1 MKNLELINIL
11 AAGSAVI
18 SQQYENT
25 DLKLKQNLE
34 KIEFRFLNSISNNEN
49 KKELINEFVQLFDS
63 LDQFSYKQFN
73 FIFKAKIFQN
83 QDQKRIL
90 FEKIK
95 QNSLIYKKFQE
106 EKRKSRRKRSLF
118 TELQRLTVEDW
129 IKKIEDEIKNLKDKS
144 NAELGGSIGLGAG
157 AVAGVITLL
166 TAGPIGL
173 LSTFFGWF
181 LAGALA
187 GGSITTFAYS
197 TQDYNLSKSLT
208 NQLDELKR
216 IFRIIKTSNKF
227 DLEKS
232 IRERIKKIISNINQ
246 LLGTP
251 TINFDIFDLDEAEG
265 WASQND
271 NIIYLINS
279 GY

>member
-34 KIEFRFLNSISNNEN
+34 KIESRFLNSISNNEN

-129 IKKIEDEIKNLKDKS
+129 IKKLKMK
-144 NAELGGSIGLGAG
+144 LKI
-157 AVAGVITLL
+157 
-166 TAGPIGL
+166 
-173 LSTFFGWF
+173 W
-181 LAGALA
+181 
-187 GGSITTFAYS
+187 
-197 TQDYNLSKSLT
+197 KT
-208 NQLDELKR
+208 NQMLNWVVL
-216 IFRIIKTSNKF
+216 
-227 DLEKS
+227 
-232 IRERIKKIISNINQ
+232 
-246 LLGTP
+246 
-251 TINFDIFDLDEAEG
+251 
-265 WASQND
+265 
-271 NIIYLINS
+271 
-279 GY
+279 